1 MPNEEIELA
10 GNGNHEMR
18 SWLAVAGAVSA
29 TQPKATKLAYEAV
42 YPWITGMAVAH
53 WETGGKRNR
62 NRGDRRRGAT
72 RGVPRMTL
80 PDVSAELEATAKRVQ
95 ELADQ
100 VAAKA
105 KENGLSWLE
114 GYEKV
119 LKNLLDLEE
128 EAAKKSG
135 VDWATTLATAHA
147 NFVRET
153 SEVFFQTP
161 EQAAQELSR
170 FTPCG

>member
-1 MPNEEIELA
+1 
-10 GNGNHEMR
+10 
-18 SWLAVAGAVSA
+18 
-29 TQPKATKLAYEAV
+29 
-42 YPWITGMAVAH
+42 
-53 WETGGKRNR
+53 
-62 NRGDRRRGAT
+62 
-72 RGVPRMTL
+72 MTL
-80 PDVSAELEATAKRVQ
+80 PDVSADLEATAKRVQ

-147 NFVRET
+147 NLVRET
-153 SEVFFQTP
+153 SEVFFQT
-161 EQAAQELSR
+161 LSKQLKS
-170 FTPCG
+170 